1 MTGFCDVLARIS
13 GVSAVRACPHSADVE
28 DIEVEFDDDPSGELG
43 VSLWHNARTR
53 SALVMVFTVAV
64 ELSDEDIVLL
74 VTRLAE
80 RRFLRGQKGQIRF
93 QDDAGRTRDIG

>member
-28 DIEVEFDDDPSGELG
+28 DIEVEFDD
-43 VSLWHNARTR
+43 NARTR